1 MKKKL
6 TELANDVL
14 KHLPWGQVSSH
25 TAEEL
30 ADYLMD
36 NGVRVYR
43 NGDLLPRGL
52 VIENV
57 LAQMEASKS
66 PTTMKER
73 LLNLEGVHPD
83 VPDTNVG
90 KWIPA
95 FEPPEKDGRYFV
107 AVMPNFF
114 SKPPEYYRSI
124 ASFTHNLEE
133 VDDYDFRG
141 KNRAGWYDYDSE
153 YGYYE
158 LERVAYWM
166 SLPKLPGEE

>member
-1 MKKKL
+1 MRKKL
-6 TELANDVL
+6 TELVNNVL

-30 ADYLMD
+30 ADYLIA
-36 NGVRVYR
+36 NGVTF
-43 NGDLLPRGL
+43 
-52 VIENV
+52 
-57 LAQMEASKS
+57 A
-66 PTTMKER
+66 
-73 LLNLEGVHPD
+73 D
-83 VPDTNVG
+83 VPDIRVG

-166 SLPKLPGEE
+166 LLPKLPGEE

>member
-6 TELANDVL
+6 TELLKNATTQTEVL
-14 KHLPWGQVSSH
+14 DNHGNTKGTRPLPLV
-25 TAEEL
+25 TKYCAEIL
-30 ADYLMD
+30 ADYLIA
-36 NGVRVYR
+36 NGVTF
-43 NGDLLPRGL
+43 
-52 VIENV
+52 
-57 LAQMEASKS
+57 A
-66 PTTMKER
+66 
-73 LLNLEGVHPD
+73 
-83 VPDTNVG
+83 PDTNVG